1 YFHNSATVKLS
12 NVLLALA
19 MWFKILPSGTP
30 DALGQNRVVH
40 GRRLSTIRN
49 PVFLDAKGR
58 CELRRSLFAKNP
70 CFSTWLSET
79 NVAAPSAARH
89 RRRDTPG
96 PRGSAIPGSADETE
110 ACLPAKDSISRFLK
124 SSHSMA
130 LEKYSGIPFAHSNWK
145 PRRLSPSTLRQ

>member
-1 YFHNSATVKLS
+1 MPLRHNL
-12 NVLLALA
+12 
-19 MWFKILPSGTP
+19 
-30 DALGQNRVVH
+30 VVH

-49 PVFLDAKGR
+49 PVLLDAKGR

-79 NVAAPSAARH
+79 NVAEPSSALQPRMETPCP
-89 RRRDTPG
+89 RR
-96 PRGSAIPGSADETE
+96 SAITGSADETE

-130 LEKYSGIPFAHSNWK
+130 LEKYSGIPLAHSNWK